1 MGRLRDAAGSWEG
14 PSPLSRDSGGW
25 AELDRYVSP
34 NVRTVIEET
43 YYTRVNERGSLDELS
58 RDAAFLLEPGNHIAF
73 FSDHGVVHVRDVAAR
88 VLRVLDRIHGVLLP
102 PRSPARLDFM
112 RGYGILTAYVHD
124 IGMADFSPFGRT
136 VHPEAAAQTVFDHS
150 FDPVINRMWEEDSGS
165 VRSRI
170 LSLTSAGELEGDP
183 RTVVRELLA
192 MAACHSKR
200 TASADT
206 LADRARLRRAMQK
219 AISTHLHET
228 YQRRTGAD
236 ETPDTAEGRSVPN
249 LRRFYRDMERES
261 FLWLA
266 GGSDRVEALVD
277 DVVDALH
284 ALRCADALRQRGSTL
299 RTSGTYQLFI
309 DQLTGYAIC
318 SLERD
323 ATVWFVEL
331 DDPMAAG
338 EANLAGSELDA
349 DGNLWIS
356 FHHGSF
362 ASPDATARAVKSA
375 AQVIDDVQADI
386 VPTLAD
392 RWPQRPGN
400 RSGPFII
407 IEHVD
412 DNPDFAQLVAD
423 ELQARNPAI
432 APILRLAPSLARAA
446 ERERRRYLDASGA
459 EFPPEY
465 VDELLQESARAG
477 QRIDH
482 LDRVAAF
489 DGVRLTVVDAG
500 EVVMTAG
507 ELAGFVYIPLDSGL
521 RVEPVGGYP
530 PRRLP
535 AWSPVGTS
543 AVIGGA
549 TRNGTVIAE
558 QTVGILMIPRDTYL
572 RHWYRPYSIE
582 EFMQRALDGP
592 S

>member
-1 MGRLRDAAGSWEG
+1 MQE
-14 PSPLSRDSGGW
+14 
-25 AELDRYVSP
+25 
-34 NVRTVIEET
+34 
-43 YYTRVNERGSLDELS
+43 
-58 RDAAFLLEPGNHIAF
+58 
-73 FSDHGVVHVRDVAAR
+73 
-88 VLRVLDRIHGVLLP
+88 VLR
-102 PRSPARLDFM
+102 
-112 RGYGILTAYVHD
+112 
-124 IGMADFSPFGRT
+124 
-136 VHPEAAAQTVFDHS
+136 
-150 FDPVINRMWEEDSGS
+150 
-165 VRSRI
+165 
-170 LSLTSAGELEGDP
+170 
-183 RTVVRELLA
+183 
-192 MAACHSKR
+192 
-200 TASADT
+200 
-206 LADRARLRRAMQK
+206 
-219 AISTHLHET
+219 THLNET
-228 YQRRTGAD
+228 YQRRAGLH
-236 ETPDTAEGRSVPN
+236 TAPASANGRSLPN
-249 LRRFYRDMERES
+249 LHRFYGDVEREP
-261 FLWLA
+261 FHWLTDSR
-266 GGSDRVEALVD
+266 GRSQELVEDIVDVLRV
-277 DVVDALH
+277 
-284 ALRCADALRQRGSTL
+284 LRCADALRQRGSTL
-299 RTSGTYQLFI
+299 RTSGAYQLFV

-318 SLERD
+318 SLERED
-323 ATVWFVEL
+323 VMWFVEL
-331 DDPMAAG
+331 HDPVAAG
-338 EANLAGSELDA
+338 EANLSSSELDA
-349 DGNLWIS
+349 DGDLWVS

-362 ASPDATARAVKSA
+362 ASPDATDRAVTA
-375 AQVIDDVQADI
+375 AARVIQDVQADI
-386 VPTLAD
+386 IPTLAN
-392 RWPQRPGN
+392 RWPGRPGN
-400 RSGPFII
+400 GTGPRII

-412 DNPDFAQLVAD
+412 DNPEFAGRVAAALKD
-423 ELQARNPAI
+423 LDPALASI
-432 APILRLAPSLARAA
+432 VRLAPSLAGAA